1 MIDVLSLFT
10 IGFAFFVVAVSP
22 GPATLSNATIAM
34 SKGRKIAL
42 VYGLGL
48 SSGMFLWGVVAVSGM
63 GAVLQSSVYVL
74 MVLKVLGG
82 LYLLRLAYVSFKA
95 SLVIEDQE
103 NLAQI
108 QACSYRKWFMRGFIL
123 NSSNPKTVV
132 AWMAALS
139 MGMQGHNDVMSL
151 ILALL
156 TCMLVGYLV
165 NIMYSLVFSVKGIMG
180 MYQKCRRWV
189 ERAAAGMFA
198 LAGFGLLK
206 SALNRS

>member
-1 MIDVLSLFT
+1 MIDLLSLLT

-34 SKGRKIAL
+34 SRGRTVAL
-42 VYGLGL
+42 VYGFGL
-48 SSGMFLWGVVAVSGM
+48 SSGMFLWGLVAVSGM
-63 GAVLQSSVYVL
+63 GAILQSSVYVL

-95 SLVIEDQE
+95 SLVVEEQQ
-103 NLAQI
+103 NLAHM
-108 QACSYRKWFMRGFIL
+108 QATSYRKWFMRGFIL

-139 MGMQGHNDVMSL
+139 MGMQGHNDLMSL
-151 ILALL
+151 TLALL

-165 NIMYSLVFSVKGIMG
+165 NILYSLVFSIQGIMET
-180 MYQKCRRWV
+180 YQKCRRWV
-189 ERAAAGMFA
+189 ERATASMFA
-198 LAGFGLLK
+198 LAGLGLLK

>member
-1 MIDVLSLFT
+1 MIDAISLLT

-34 SKGRKIAL
+34 SKGRKVAL
-42 VYGLGL
+42 VYGCGL
-48 SSGMFLWGVVAVSGM
+48 SSGMFLWGLVAVSGM
-63 GAVLQSSVYVL
+63 GAILQSSVYVL

-95 SLVIEDQE
+95 SLTVDGQQSVE
-103 NLAQI
+103 QI
-108 QACSYRKWFMRGFIL
+108 QASSYRKWFMRGFIL

-139 MGMQGHNDVMSL
+139 MGMQGHNDLMSL
-151 ILALL
+151 VLALL

-165 NIMYSLVFSVKGIMG
+165 NILYSLVFSIQGIMG

-189 ERAAAGMFA
+189 ERATAGMFA
-198 LAGFGLLK
+198 LAGLGLLK
-206 SALNRS
+206 SAVNRS

>member
-1 MIDVLSLFT
+1 MIDMVSLFT

-34 SKGRKIAL
+34 SKGRKVAL

-74 MVLKVLGG
+74 MVLKILGG

-95 SLVIEDQE
+95 SLSIPDQQSMT
-103 NLAQI
+103 AV
-108 QACSYRKWFMRGFIL
+108 QATSYRKWFMRGFIL

-139 MGMQGHNDVMSL
+139 MGMQGHNDLMSL

-180 MYQKCRRWV
+180 LYQKCRQWV

-198 LAGFGLLK
+198 LAGLGLLK
-206 SALNRS
+206 SALNRN